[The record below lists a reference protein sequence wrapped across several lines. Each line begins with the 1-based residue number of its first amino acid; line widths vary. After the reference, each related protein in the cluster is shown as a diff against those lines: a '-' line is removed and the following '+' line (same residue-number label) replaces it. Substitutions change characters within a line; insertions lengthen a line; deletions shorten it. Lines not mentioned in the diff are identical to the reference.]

1 MSTDPD
7 LDGRL
12 RAALT
17 TAADAVD
24 PPVGNLLAEA
34 AVRGRRR
41 RSRRN
46 AAILAV
52 TLAIAAVPL
61 GIAGLTQRFG
71 GTEVSAAAPSP
82 AALIGTWQT
91 PSLPAGAWA
100 ATYRKAGGSD
110 AAARAFLGPPMD
122 GPAGSYRIVLR
133 VTATEWALFVSADGR
148 DLEDGLH
155 GGYQLDG
162 SSVRV
167 RPAGELCEA
176 TYQLALAGGGLHITV
191 LNDGCGEAD
200 GLAQRTIYQTAAF
213 QEST

>member
-12 RAALT
+12 RGALAA
-17 TAADAVD
+17 AADAVD
-24 PPVGNLLAEA
+24 PPVGDLLAEA
-34 AVRGRRR
+34 TVRGRRR
-41 RSRRN
+41 RSRRH
-46 AAILAV
+46 AVVLAV

-61 GIAGLTQRFG
+61 GIVGLAQRFG
-71 GTEVSAAAPSP
+71 ATEVSAAAPAP

-91 PSLPAGAWA
+91 PSLPADAWA

-133 VTATEWALFVSADGR
+133 VTATEWALFVSAGDR
-148 DLEDGLH
+148 DLEAGLH

-162 SSVRV
+162 PLVRV
-167 RPAGELCEA
+167 RPAGDLCEA
-176 TYQLALAGGGLHITV
+176 TYQLALSGGGLHITV
-191 LNDGCGEAD
+191 LNDDCGETD
-200 GLAQRTIYQTAAF
+200 GLAQRTIYQTADF
-213 QEST
+213 QKSN